1 MAGMVRRGGARH
13 GKPRCGMDGQAIS
26 QGKERKKQMTERII
40 YKAIAGVMKD
50 VGAVGKDSKNPQ
62 QGYKYRGIDAVMN
75 ALQPA
80 MVKHG
85 IFAAPTVIS
94 SEREERQTRNG
105 GLLIYTML
113 TVKYSFFA
121 EDGSYVE
128 TTVVGEGMDSSDKSS
143 NKAMSAAFKY
153 ACFQTFCIP
162 TEEMQDADAESPQV
176 KPKDDRT
183 GEPAYPSREVML
195 GHVKKLYQVEKLLTA
210 YRIDSIDKLTD
221 AQVQALYN
229 KATERLKQ
237 QKETK

>member
-1 MAGMVRRGGARH
+1 MAEA
-13 GKPRCGMDGQAIS
+13 K
-26 QGKERKKQMTERII
+26 I

-162 TEEMQDADAESPQV
+162 TEEMLDSEEESPEPLP
-176 KPKDDRT
+176 KPK
-183 GEPAYPSREVML
+183 P
-195 GHVKKLYQVEKLLTA
+195 KKLTTAHAKEIKEALAETDSNVPAFLSIFNAKDVDSMLESQYEKAMQMLEKKKAQKGATA
-210 YRIDSIDKLTD
+210 
-221 AQVQALYN
+221 
-229 KATERLKQ
+229 
-237 QKETK
+237 

>member
-1 MAGMVRRGGARH
+1 MAEA
-13 GKPRCGMDGQAIS
+13 K
-26 QGKERKKQMTERII
+26 I
-40 YKAIAGVMKD
+40 YKSIAGVMKD

-121 EDGSYVE
+121 EDGSSVE

-162 TEEMQDADAESPQV
+162 TEEMIDSETESPEPLPKPKKNAEPKKLTTAHAKEIKDALAETDSNVDAFLSIFQAESVDEMYESQY
-176 KPKDDRT
+176 
-183 GEPAYPSREVML
+183 E
-195 GHVKKLYQVEKLLTA
+195 
-210 YRIDSIDKLTD
+210 
-221 AQVQALYN
+221 
-229 KATERLKQ
+229 KATQMLEKKRA
-237 QKETK
+237 QKGEKA